1 MRLKLFGQHH
11 LFPPMPEGETR
22 LTSPESQDG
31 AARVMRIIERHIVVH
46 VMDARTAS
54 AIASMPE
61 DEEWATRQAISS
73 RAAARALGAA
83 ADEVG
88 LSWRGRIS
96 LERIATRLLKW
107 EHERLLRESRARL
120 MGGGLSETVR
130 AAAEDQVRRSRTV
143 LKSLA

>member
-1 MRLKLFGQHH
+1 M
-11 LFPPMPEGETR
+11 
-22 LTSPESQDG
+22 TSPANQQG
-31 AARVMRIIERHIVVH
+31 AARAVRVLERHIVVNL
-46 VMDARTAS
+46 MDARAAS

-61 DEEWATRQAISS
+61 DGEWATRQAVSS

-96 LERIATRLLKW
+96 LEHIATRLLKW